1 MKDHRLNTR
10 SVKVGWFVKTF
21 FWGLDD
27 HVDHHLYPAVP
38 SRNLPK
44 LHSILEPQ
52 LPQPESVFGCWA
64 EMFEI
69 ARKKS
74 EDPNCEYVPWP
85 GAVEQ

>member
-44 LHSILEPQ
+44 LLSILESQ

-69 ARKKS
+69 AREKS